1 MTTSSPAGTQQH
13 DLGESSVDGS
23 MGDYF
28 SPTALGSSE
37 NTVAS
42 KFEGAKQYLENT
54 IGEYPLVA
62 IGVAVATGVVLGW
75 LVKRR

>member
-1 MTTSSPAGTQQH
+1 MITSNPEETRQH

-37 NTVAS
+37 DTSAS
-42 KFEGAKQYLENT
+42 TFTGAKQYLENA
-54 IGEYPLVA
+54 IGEYPLAA